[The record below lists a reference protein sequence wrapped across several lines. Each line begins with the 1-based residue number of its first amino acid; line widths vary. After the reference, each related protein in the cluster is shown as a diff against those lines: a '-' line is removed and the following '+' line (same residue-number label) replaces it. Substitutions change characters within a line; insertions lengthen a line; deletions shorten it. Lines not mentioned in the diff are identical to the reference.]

1 MQATFSKHRLKFKLP
16 SGTSRGVLT
25 TKNSWFIILSE
36 ADRKGVGECS
46 LIKGL
51 SPDDTL
57 DFENKL
63 TDLCKAINKKTLLP
77 DLEKWPAIRMGF
89 ETALLDLKHVISH
102 QLFPSDFAMGAANIP
117 INGLV
122 WMGTFENM
130 NEQIKSLLKRDFNC
144 IKLKIGAIDF
154 DQELQLLAKIRKEF
168 SAQDIIIRVDANGA
182 FTSDN
187 ALEKL
192 KRLSDFELHSIEQPI
207 APNQWESMAA
217 LCELSPL
224 SIALDEELIGHY
236 SVDVQRDL
244 LQKIKPTFIILKPSL
259 LGGFTASQQWIT
271 TAQKEG
277 IGWWVTSALES
288 NVGLNAIAQWTYNQS
303 FTGHQGLG
311 TGSLFTNNIDSPLY
325 IDKGCLWVDNLIPW
339 GKIS

>member
-1 MQATFSKHRLKFKLP
+1 MANIHHLILGLMQATFSKHRLKFKLP

-25 TKNSWFIILSE
+25 TKDSWFITLSE

-168 SAQDIIIRVDANGA
+168 SAQDIIIRVDANGGWSLNDA
-182 FTSDN
+182 KTMIKWLADRK
-187 ALEKL
+187 AEYV
-192 KRLSDFELHSIEQPI
+192 EQP
-207 APNQWESMAA
+207 
-217 LCELSPL
+217 L
-224 SIALDEELIGHY
+224 
-236 SVDVQRDL
+236 
-244 LQKIKPTFIILKPSL
+244 
-259 LGGFTASQQWIT
+259 
-271 TAQKEG
+271 KEG
-277 IGWWVTSALES
+277 DE
-288 NVGLNAIAQWTYNQS
+288 
-303 FTGHQGLG
+303 
-311 TGSLFTNNIDSPLY
+311 
-325 IDKGCLWVDNLIPW
+325 DNLKYLFKGRPLPIIIDESCRFSEDVVRYSEYVD
-339 GKIS
+339 GVNLKLMKCGGITEALKIL